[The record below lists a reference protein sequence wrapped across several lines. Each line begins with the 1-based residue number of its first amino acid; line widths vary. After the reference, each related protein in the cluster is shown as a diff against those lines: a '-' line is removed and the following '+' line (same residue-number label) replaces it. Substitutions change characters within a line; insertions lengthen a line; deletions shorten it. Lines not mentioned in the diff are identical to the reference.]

1 MPTRRL
7 RPGGS
12 ERFDAKGIAL
22 RLPEGMSDASPF
34 RSRVATNPSF
44 SDIAMRIDRVISPWT
59 LDRLEGELV
68 QTQTFEPLSSATH
81 ESRTTRVNG
90 MSVLLGR
97 ATGTAQNGDEV
108 GLAYALLDLGREK
121 IVARFLGSAEQIA
134 FNESVLRDSL
144 ASIDAERLST
154 AEPDAVEKLE
164 WHAVSAER
172 RVPVPV
178 GWIVESGSPST
189 CPGLSNPGSAGTA
202 APPRDLTMS
211 LRVAIWPGTIA
222 PEDAAAKCSPQ
233 RGSLGQTSYTT
244 RADWLGLSYAIEG
257 VFVRAG
263 GQVLQLEVM
272 GPNQRSAYMRALLAS
287 WSKRA
292 Q

>member
-1 MPTRRL
+1 
-7 RPGGS
+7 
-12 ERFDAKGIAL
+12 
-22 RLPEGMSDASPF
+22 
-34 RSRVATNPSF
+34 
-44 SDIAMRIDRVISPWT
+44 
-59 LDRLEGELV
+59 
-68 QTQTFEPLSSATH
+68 
-81 ESRTTRVNG
+81 
-90 MSVLLGR
+90 
-97 ATGTAQNGDEV
+97 
-108 GLAYALLDLGREK
+108 
-121 IVARFLGSAEQIA
+121 
-134 FNESVLRDSL
+134 
-144 ASIDAERLST
+144 
-154 AEPDAVEKLE
+154 
-164 WHAVSAER
+164 
-172 RVPVPV
+172 
-178 GWIVESGSPST
+178 
-189 CPGLSNPGSAGTA
+189 
-202 APPRDLTMS
+202 MS